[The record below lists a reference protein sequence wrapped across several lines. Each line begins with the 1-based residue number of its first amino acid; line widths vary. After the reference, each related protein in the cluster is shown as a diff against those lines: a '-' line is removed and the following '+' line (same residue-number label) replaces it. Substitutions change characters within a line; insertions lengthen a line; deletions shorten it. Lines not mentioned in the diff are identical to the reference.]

1 MSQSDMLRGN
11 KNQHSQKNVESQLQ
25 DVKIKNIVKEILVQ
39 LREEYPNSEFGMDD
53 KVMTRNIEMMVSED
67 VTTLDKTYVKPDGGF
82 VWVKIDGVKHY
93 ILVSEQKRQ
102 GTNDKRLLEGKTPQA
117 MGNAAERLGKNVDA
131 FDIIFGDE
139 DIYPFVVFLQGCDF
153 YDSESTIGDRIRTIA
168 SFQPMNQINL
178 YWKQIRKNKFVGG
191 SYYMRGHSMKDSP
204 GSSDWGY
211 QEMKDVMLSISQQAL
226 EYYISKY
233 GK

>member
-1 MSQSDMLRGN
+1 MPTILVPQCFKCWEHLTI
-11 KNQHSQKNVESQLQ
+11 QLQ
-25 DVKIKNIVKEILVQ
+25 LPCFLTTCCACLFPLCKSIHLPLYGLICLLGQTHSAVGQHIW
-39 LREEYPNSEFGMDD
+39 PN
-53 KVMTRNIEMMVSED
+53 
-67 VTTLDKTYVKPDGGF
+67 
-82 VWVKIDGVKHY
+82 W
-93 ILVSEQKRQ
+93 
-102 GTNDKRLLEGKTPQA
+102 
-117 MGNAAERLGKNVDA
+117 NVCDHQDSHSIGCDLSYWWS

-168 SFQPMNQINL
+168 SLQPMNQINL

-204 GSSDWGY
+204 GSSDWGS
-211 QEMKDVMLSISQQAL
+211 QEMKDVMLSISQHAL

-233 GK
+233 GKWKVFNWTVNHIYR

>member
-204 GSSDWGY
+204 GSSDWVY